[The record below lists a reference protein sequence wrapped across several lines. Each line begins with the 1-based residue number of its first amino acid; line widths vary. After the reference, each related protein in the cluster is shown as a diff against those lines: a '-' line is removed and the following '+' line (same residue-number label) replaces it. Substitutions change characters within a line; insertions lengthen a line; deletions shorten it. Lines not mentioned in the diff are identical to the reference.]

1 MLFYLSVLPL
11 VYVRAKGNL
20 EPGTLRAQSTW
31 VEDEEGQE
39 IHTVVVC
46 IFDIGPEDSPAC
58 SSSVKYV
65 LLLPLP
71 FLCLPLLLE
80 SMWPLVADLCL
91 KLHSLAQYV
100 SHAVAHLH
108 VCLELCVGI
117 KGAASKSSRQ
127 FGQFTCQSHRAKNI
141 VFFKRFSNLPSGNA
155 HQVGH
160 SIVGHACG

>member
-1 MLFYLSVLPL
+1 MLDFTGVEETFAQTPSGRTRVKQNSCLFLLLFMLFYLSVLPL

-46 IFDIGPEDSPAC
+46 IFEIGPEDSPAC

-71 FLCLPLLLE
+71 FLCLPLFARVY
-80 SMWPLVADLCL
+80 VATRCR
-91 KLHSLAQYV
+91 SLFETPFV
-100 SHAVAHLH
+100 GT
-108 VCLELCVGI
+108 VCFACC
-117 KGAASKSSRQ
+117 GASSR
-127 FGQFTCQSHRAKNI
+127 
-141 VFFKRFSNLPSGNA
+141 LP
-155 HQVGH
+155 
-160 SIVGHACG
+160 